1 MIKRG
6 SHPHPNPLPQ
16 AGEGAKDS
24 PQSSAGGGA
33 KDSPRSSAGEGAK
46 NSPLPHR
53 GRGQGEGVSLAQAL
67 FAPRAVALVGASG
80 DAAKN
85 TARPQRFLKKHGY
98 AGRVLPINSTRREVL
113 GERAWT
119 SLAEAPGEIDHV
131 FVMAPGEAVERAL
144 EDCGKRGVPVMSIFT
159 DGFADAGEAGMA
171 RQARL
176 VARARELGVRILGP
190 NSMGVVDVPGRL
202 ALTVNAVLEMD
213 ALPAGAASIVSQ
225 SGTMLGTLLSRGAA
239 RELGFAK
246 LVSLGNEAD
255 IGAGEL
261 VELLAEDADT
271 RVILLFLETVR
282 DAERLAGA
290 ARRAHAA
297 GKPVVAYK
305 LGRSQ
310 LGIALARSHTGALAG
325 ADAALDAYFRDCGI
339 VRVDMLETL
348 LEIAPLVAGRKPPDL
363 ERAAR
368 VAVVTTTGGG
378 AASVVDRLGMFGIE
392 TVAPDSKSP
401 IVDLTMAATAEQYTA
416 VLDDLF
422 ASAQC
427 DGVLAVVGSSA
438 QFHPQLAVE
447 PIVRSKKSAKPL
459 AVFLTPHA
467 ERSLALLAGRGIP
480 AFRTPEACADALA
493 SYFAWRSPRTRT
505 AAAPA
510 EWPRDLPRQGR
521 LDEAQALKLL
531 ASLGIPVAEHAIAQP
546 PGYAHAVPYPVATKA
561 LCAEILHKTEAGAVC
576 LGIADRT
583 EFDRKVRAMLERVA
597 TARGVLVQKMESG
610 LAEAI
615 VGYRDDPVVG
625 PIVLVGA
632 GGTLAEIYK
641 DYALRLAPVSEEE
654 AEEMIARVKGLA
666 TLRGYRGLP
675 RGDARALAHAVAAL
689 SRLALIAGRPV
700 AEAEANPVIVK
711 NKGAVAVDAL
721 VVMKEKHDN
730 ARHSRESGNPES
742 A

>member
-16 AGEGAKDS
+16 AGEGAK
-24 PQSSAGGGA
+24 
-33 KDSPRSSAGEGAK
+33 
-46 NSPLPHR
+46 NFPLPHR
-53 GRGQGEGVSLAQAL
+53 GRGQGEGVDLAQAL

-131 FVMAPGEAVERAL
+131 FVMASGEAVERAL
-144 EDCGKRGVPVMSIFT
+144 EDCGKRGIPVMSIFT

-213 ALPAGAASIVSQ
+213 ALPAGSTSIVSQ

-239 RELGFAK
+239 RGLGFAK

-261 VELLAEDADT
+261 VELLAGDVDT

-310 LGIALARSHTGALAG
+310 LGEALARSHTGALAG

-348 LEIAPLVAGRKPPDL
+348 LEIVPLVAGRKPPDL

-392 TVAPDSKSP
+392 AVAPNSKSP

-416 VLDDLF
+416 VLDDLL
-422 ASAQC
+422 ASPQC

-447 PIVRSKKSAKPL
+447 PILRSKKNAKPL

-467 ERSLALLAGRGIP
+467 ERSLALLAERGIA

-493 SYFAWRSPRTRT
+493 ATFAWRSPRTRT
-505 AAAPA
+505 AAAST
-510 EWPRDLPRQGR
+510 EWPTHLPRRGR
-521 LDEAQALKLL
+521 LDEAQALALF
-531 ASLGIPVAEHAIAQP
+531 ASLGIPVVEHAIAQP
-546 PGYAHAVPYPVATKA
+546 PGYAHAIPYPVAAKA
-561 LCAEILHKTEAGAVC
+561 LSAELLHKTEAGAVC
-576 LGIADRT
+576 LGIADRA
-583 EFDRKVRAMLERVA
+583 ELDREVSAMLARVPA
-597 TARGVLVQKMESG
+597 ARVVLVQKMESG

-625 PIVLVGA
+625 PIALVGA
-632 GGTLAEIYK
+632 GGALAEIYK

-654 AEEMIARVKGLA
+654 AEEMIERVKGLA
-666 TLRGYRGLP
+666 MVRGYRGLP
-675 RGDARALAHAVAAL
+675 RGDVRALAQAVAAL
-689 SRLALIAGRPV
+689 SRLALVSGRPV
-700 AEAEANPVIVK
+700 AEGEINPLIVK
-711 NKGAVAVDAL
+711 REGVVAVDGL
-721 VVMKEKHDN
+721 VVMKE
-730 ARHSRESGNPES
+730 
-742 A
+742 

>member
-1 MIKRG
+1 MK
-6 SHPHPNPLPQ
+6 
-16 AGEGAKDS
+16 
-24 PQSSAGGGA
+24 
-33 KDSPRSSAGEGAK
+33 
-46 NSPLPHR
+46 
-53 GRGQGEGVSLAQAL
+53 LARAL
-67 FAPRAVALVGASG
+67 FAPRVVALVGASG

-98 AGRVLPINSTRREVL
+98 AGRVLPINPTRREVL
-113 GERAWT
+113 GERAWP
-119 SLAEAPGEIDHV
+119 SLAEAQGEIDHV

-144 EDCGKRGVPVMSIFT
+144 EDCGKRGIPVMSVFT
-159 DGFADAGEAGMA
+159 DGFADAGEEGMA

-190 NSMGVVDVPGRL
+190 NSMGVIDIPGRL
-202 ALTVNAVLEMD
+202 ALTVNAVLKMD
-213 ALPAGAASIVSQ
+213 ALPAGSTSIVSQ
-225 SGTMLGTLLSRGAA
+225 SGTMLGTLLSRGGA
-239 RELGFAK
+239 RGLGFAK

-282 DAERLAGA
+282 DAERLAAA

-310 LGIALARSHTGALAG
+310 LGEALARSHTGALAG
-325 ADAALDAYFRDCGI
+325 TDAALDAYFRDCGI

-348 LEIAPLVAGRKPPDL
+348 LEIAPLVTGRKPPDL
-363 ERAAR
+363 DRAAR

-392 TVAPDSKSP
+392 TVAPNSKSS
-401 IVDLTMAATAEQYTA
+401 IVDLTMAATAGQYTE
-416 VLDDLF
+416 VLDDLL
-422 ASAQC
+422 ASPQC

-459 AVFLTPHA
+459 AVFLTPQA
-467 ERSLALLAGRGIP
+467 DRSLSLLAGQGIA

-493 SYFAWRSPRTRT
+493 AYFAWRSPSTRS
-505 AAAPA
+505 AAASTG
-510 EWPRDLPRQGR
+510 WPPDLPRRGR
-521 LDEAQALKLL
+521 LDEAQAFGLL

-546 PGYAHAVPYPVATKA
+546 PGYAHAIPYPVAAKA
-561 LCAEILHKTEAGAVC
+561 LCADILHKTEAGDVVVGEA
-576 LGIADRT
+576 
-583 EFDRKVRAMLERVA
+583 RARQQVVHEA
-597 TARGVLVQKMESG
+597 HGVLVQKMESG

-632 GGTLAEIYK
+632 GGTLAEIYR
-641 DYALRLAPVSEEE
+641 DYALRLAPVSEGE
-654 AEEMIARVKGLA
+654 AQEMIARVKGLA

-675 RGDARALAHAVAAL
+675 RGDVRALAHVVAAL
-689 SRLALIAGRPV
+689 SRLALITGRPV

-711 NKGAVAVDAL
+711 GEGAVAVDGL
-721 VVMKEKHDN
+721 VAMKE
-730 ARHSRESGNPES
+730 
-742 A
+742 